1 MKKFEENTI
10 VKHNDEYF
18 RRIEN
23 DEFIIWKL
31 KSHYQFSKSLNQWQM
46 LLSEELV
53 NCEQPVE
60 EELFKELNGY

>member
-10 VKHNDEYF
+10 VEHEGEYF

-23 DEFIIWKL
+23 DEFIIWKI
-31 KSHYQFSKSLNQWQM
+31 KNHCQFNKSLNQWTA
-46 LLSEELV
+46 LLNEKLI

-60 EELFKELNGY
+60 EKLFKELNGY